1 MPSPLTALAPM
12 QEVTDRDFMA
22 LIARYGAPDFYITEY
37 FRVYANSRLDRHIL
51 RAITENA
58 TDRPVFAQLIGEHL
72 PDLQRIAQELQTYPI
87 AGIDL
92 NLGCPAPRV
101 YRKNVGG
108 GLLREPETV
117 DRLLAGLREVIR
129 GPFTVKMRVG
139 FADLTHFP
147 QLLTVLARRG
157 IDRVSLHG
165 RTVQEG
171 YRGEVRYGAIAQAV
185 QTLPCPVIANGNV
198 DSAAKALQVLQIT
211 GAAGVMIGRGAIANP
226 WIFRQTQAVLQGQ
239 APVAP
244 TYQEVYGYL
253 QALAE
258 LAPPHAG
265 APQRLARLK
274 KYANFVGTHLSAAF
288 LQPMRRSQTLAEFWE
303 ICGTHLL
310 THPQT
315 PYPLAPHPHLV
326 ARPSCE
332 GPAVP
337 HDPRAEN
344 RSLMLECSSGSGN

>member
-1 MPSPLTALAPM
+1 M

-58 TDRPVFAQLIGEHL
+58 TGRPVWAQLIGEHL
-72 PDLQRIAQELQTYPI
+72 PDLCRIAQELQTYPI

-108 GLLREPETV
+108 GLLREPATV
-117 DRLLAGLREVIR
+117 DRLLAGLRDAIAVS
-129 GPFTVKMRVG
+129 FTVKMRVG
-139 FADLTHFP
+139 FADLENFAE
-147 QLLTVLARRG
+147 LLTILARRG
-157 IDRVSLHG
+157 VDRVSLHG
-165 RTVQEG
+165 RTVKEG

-185 QTLPCPVIANGNV
+185 QALPCPVIANGNV
-198 DSAAKALQVLQIT
+198 DSAAKAQTVLTQT

-226 WIFRQTQAVLQGQ
+226 WIFRQTQARLQGH
-239 APVAP
+239 PP
-244 TYQEVYGYL
+244 YQPSHQEAYQYL
-253 QALAE
+253 EALAA

-274 KYANFVGTHLSAAF
+274 KYANFVGTHLSADF
-288 LQPMRRSQTLAEFWE
+288 LAQMRRSQTLEAFWE
-303 ICGTHLL
+303 VCGRHLL
-310 THPQT
+310 THPQA
-315 PYPLAPHPHLV
+315 PYPLAPNPQLV

-332 GPAVP
+332 GP
-337 HDPRAEN
+337 
-344 RSLMLECSSGSGN
+344 

>member
-1 MPSPLTALAPM
+1 MWSCNWKSVASSKLPVPTPETLPPNPLTALAPM

-22 LIARYGAPDFYITEY
+22 LIARYGPPDFYITEY

-117 DRLLAGLREVIR
+117 DRLLAGLREVIHV
-129 GPFTVKMRVG
+129 PFTVKMRVG
-139 FADLTHFP
+139 FADLEHFER
-147 QLLTVLARRG
+147 LLTLLARRG

-165 RTVQEG
+165 RTVKEG

-198 DSAAKALQVLQIT
+198 DSAAKAQTVLAQT
-211 GAAGVMIGRGAIANP
+211 GAAGVMVGRGAIANP
-226 WIFRQTQAVLQGQ
+226 WIFRQIHDVRQGLSPYQ
-239 APVAP
+239 P
-244 TYQEVYGYL
+244 TYQEAYAYL
-253 QALAE
+253 QALAD
-258 LAPPHAG
+258 LAPP
-265 APQRLARLK
+265 RLARLK
-274 KYANFVGTHLSAAF
+274 KYANFVGTHLSAEF
-288 LQPMRRSQTLAEFWE
+288 LQQMRHSQTLAEFWE

-315 PYPLAPHPHLV
+315 AYPLAPHPHLV

-332 GPAVP
+332 GP
-337 HDPRAEN
+337 
-344 RSLMLECSSGSGN
+344 

>member
-1 MPSPLTALAPM
+1 M

-22 LIARYGAPDFYITEY
+22 LIAQYRAPDFYITEY

-51 RAITENA
+51 RAITEN
-58 TDRPVFAQLIGEHL
+58 TTNRPVFAQLIGEHL

-117 DRLLAGLREVIR
+117 DRLLAGLREVIPV
-129 GPFTVKMRVG
+129 PFTVKMRVG
-139 FADLTHFP
+139 FADLGHFS
-147 QLLTVLARRG
+147 QLLTLLARHG

-165 RTVQEG
+165 RTVKEG
-171 YRGEVRYGAIAQAV
+171 YRGEVRYEAIAQAV

-198 DSAAKALQVLQIT
+198 DSAAKAQTVLART

-226 WIFRQTQAVLQGQ
+226 WIFRQIHDVLRGH
-239 APVAP
+239 PPYPP
-244 TYQEVYGYL
+244 TYQEAYAYL
-253 QALAE
+253 QALAD

-274 KYANFVGTHLSAAF
+274 KYANFVGTHLNAAF
-288 LQPMRRSQTLAEFWE
+288 LQQMRRSQTLAEFWE
-303 ICGTHLL
+303 ICGAHLL
-310 THPQT
+310 TQPQT
-315 PYPLAPHPHLV
+315 A
-326 ARPSCE
+326 
-332 GPAVP
+332 
-337 HDPRAEN
+337 
-344 RSLMLECSSGSGN
+344 